1 MKNTTDFTQGRVS
14 SSILRFYFPMLATA
28 MLQQFYSFSDTAIVG
43 KGLGDN
49 ALAAVG
55 NMSSL
60 CFLIVGFS
68 MGLSNGFSVLIAHH
82 FGEKDFPK
90 LRRTFVS
97 MIRLAFAI
105 TAVLTLLS
113 VIFLRPVLLLLRTD
127 EVILHDSLTYGYIIF
142 GGLFATIAYNMSA
155 GILRSLGDSRTP
167 LKAIIISSVLNI
179 ILDSIF
185 IFVLKTGVSGAA
197 AATIFSQVVS
207 ASVCIKKIIGI
218 DFLKT
223 TAEDKVHDL
232 SLYIRLMK
240 NGIPMALMNSITA
253 IGCMV
258 VQYYVNGLGVAF
270 TSAYSACSKYINM
283 FMQPACTAGYTIS
296 AYVGQNFGAKRFD
309 RIRQGLRI
317 CLMIAAVSYLMLGSV
332 MFFAPR
338 WLASL
343 LLQGSEQITYAAKF
357 LPICGAMLFAVD
369 MLFVIRSAVQG
380 MGFPL
385 MPMISGILEMVL
397 RIGTISLLIGS
408 LSFRATA
415 IAEVMAWCGALAL
428 NTAAFIYIFARES
441 RNYGQ
446 SSPAPQASRSR
457 KHDRHSYS
465 CV

>member
-105 TAVLTLLS
+105 TAFLTLLS

-155 GILRSLGDSRTP
+155 GILRSLGDSSTP

-343 LLQGSEQITYAAKF
+343 LLQGSEQITYAAQF

-446 SSPAPQASRSR
+446 SSPAPQVSRSR
-457 KHDRHSYS
+457 KHERHSYS

>member
-1 MKNTTDFTQGRVS
+1 
-14 SSILRFYFPMLATA
+14 MLATA

-155 GILRSLGDSRTP
+155 GILRSLGDSSTP

-343 LLQGSEQITYAAKF
+343 LLQGSEQITYAAQF

-446 SSPAPQASRSR
+446 SSPAPQVSRSR
-457 KHDRHSYS
+457 KHERHSYS

>member
-105 TAVLTLLS
+105 TAFLTLLS

-343 LLQGSEQITYAAKF
+343 LLQGSEQITYAAQF

-446 SSPAPQASRSR
+446 SSPAPQVSRSR